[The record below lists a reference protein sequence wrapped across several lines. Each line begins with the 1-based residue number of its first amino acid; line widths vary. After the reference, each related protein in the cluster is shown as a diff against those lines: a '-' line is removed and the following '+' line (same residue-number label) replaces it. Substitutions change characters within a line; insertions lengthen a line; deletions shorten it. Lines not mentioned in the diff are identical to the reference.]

1 MDSFTEF
8 YHSIA
13 WFIPLIII
21 CVLWDVVWKL
31 IAMWKAARNNDLA
44 WFICIALLNTMG
56 LIPIIYILLFGNKS
70 GKYNALIKNNEGEN
84 SEEVKS

>member
-31 IAMWKAARNNDLA
+31 IAMWKAARNTDLA

-56 LIPIIYILLFGNKS
+56 LIPIIYILLFVNKS
-70 GKYNALIKNNEGEN
+70 GKNKDLIKNIEGEN